1 MLHLFLMDDFDL
13 YQFLF
18 ELEVFFYFKIDLLL
32 IGFLQMF
39 CATDVGVV
47 EVRELYAIFAAEL
60 LDLAAEPIDAVV
72 DIIDYAIFL
81 QLKL

>member
-1 MLHLFLMDDFDL
+1 MFHLFLVDNFDL

-18 ELEVFFYFKIDLLL
+18 ELKVFFYLKIDLLL
-32 IGFLQMF
+32 IGFLQLF

-47 EVRELYAIFAAEL
+47 EVCELYAVFAAEL
-60 LDLAAEPIDAVV
+60 LDLASEAIDAVV

-81 QLKL
+81 